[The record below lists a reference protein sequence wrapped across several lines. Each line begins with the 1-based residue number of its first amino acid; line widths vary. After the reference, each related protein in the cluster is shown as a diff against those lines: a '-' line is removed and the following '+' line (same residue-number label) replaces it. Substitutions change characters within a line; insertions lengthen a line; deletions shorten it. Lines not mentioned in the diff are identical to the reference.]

1 MKGSTHRRCYCRDPK
16 TGKPLGKKC
25 PQLTSRKHGT
35 YSIRQELPPREDGTR
50 RSFSRAGYETLKAAQ
65 ADLDHVRALIG
76 LTDMDDAE
84 GLDQIAELLEA
95 VADEKSPLPDIES
108 TRRRLSHGLDLTSR
122 LTVGEW
128 LDIWLAGKKGRQSAI
143 SRDEGNIRVHLK
155 PRIGHLR
162 LDRLRVTHLSEMF
175 EAMAEDNVEIAG
187 GNAARHKAVED
198 LAQIPWKGREPRARR
213 KAMKT
218 AIAEMEPYRRIAGPA
233 TRQRVR
239 STLRAALNA
248 AIAQQ
253 LITFNPA
260 AHVELEAGKRPKALV
275 WTEERILH
283 WKRTGERPSPVMVW
297 TPEHTG
303 RFLDHIAEDRLYA
316 LFHLVAFRGLR
327 RGEACGQRW
336 TDTRLDAA
344 LITVAKQLVVDGWE
358 VYEDDPKTD
367 AGARTIALDSDTVQ
381 DLRLHRDQQGKD
393 RKEWGSAWVETGR
406 VFTRENGEPLHPAN
420 VTRRFIELYEEIG
433 LPPIRLHDLRHGAAT
448 LAHAAGAGLKDIQ
461 EMLGHS
467 SITITSDTYTSLL
480 PEADLAI
487 AEAAARLVPRARA
500 ASENTVPEGESLSD
514 DGEKPGPESLPDGDD
529 PLGDISEINSPSA
542 HAPLTQTAPDEES
555 EAE

>member
-1 MKGSTHRRCYCRDPK
+1 MKGSTHRRCYCRDPH

-25 PQLTSRKHGT
+25 PKLTNRKHGT
-35 YSIRQELPPREDGTR
+35 YSVRQELPPREDGTR
-50 RSFSRAGYETLKAAQ
+50 RSFSRAGYDSLKAAQ
-65 ADLDHVRALIG
+65 ADLDHVRALLG
-76 LTDMDDAE
+76 LADSDDVE
-84 GLDQIAELLEA
+84 GLGQIAELLEK
-95 VADEKSPLPDIES
+95 VAEEKAPLPDIDS

-122 LTVGEW
+122 ITVGDW
-128 LDIWLAGKKGRQSAI
+128 LDMWLAGKKGRQSAI
-143 SRDEGNIRVHLK
+143 SRDESNIRVHLR

-162 LDRLRVTHLSEMF
+162 LDRLRVAHLSEMF
-175 EAMAEDNVEIAG
+175 EAIAEANVEIAE
-187 GNAARHKAVED
+187 GNVARRKAFED
-198 LAQIPWKGREPRARR
+198 LAQIPWKGREHRARR
-213 KAMKT
+213 KAMKA
-218 AIAEMEPYRRIAGPA
+218 AIAEMEPYRRIVGPA

-275 WTEERILH
+275 WTDERMLH
-283 WKRTGERPSPVMVW
+283 WKRTGEKPSPVMVW

-303 RFLDHIAEDRLYA
+303 LFLDHAAEDRLYA
-316 LFHLVAFRGLR
+316 LFHLIAFRGLR
-327 RGEACGQRW
+327 RGEACGQKW
-336 TDTRLDAA
+336 TDTNLDAG

-381 DLRLHRDQQGKD
+381 TLKRHRAQQD
-393 RKEWGSAWVETGR
+393 REREEWGSAWVETGR
-406 VFTRENGEPLHPAN
+406 VFAKENGEMLHPAN

-433 LPPIRLHDLRHGAAT
+433 LPPVRLHDLRHGAAT
-448 LAHAAGAGLKDIQ
+448 LAHAAGADLKDIQ

-467 SITITSDTYTSLL
+467 SITITADTYTSLL

-500 ASENTVPEGESLSD
+500 ASENDAPEVEAEAVEVNVPD
-514 DGEKPGPESLPDGDD
+514 DADAGGGIPGPGT
-529 PLGDISEINSPSA
+529 PST
-542 HAPLTQTAPDEES
+542 HALLTQTVPDDES
-555 EAE
+555 EAG

>member
-1 MKGSTHRRCYCRDPK
+1 MKGSTHRRCYCRDPH

-25 PQLTSRKHGT
+25 PKLTNRKHGT
-35 YSIRQELPPREDGTR
+35 YSIRQELPSREDGTR
-50 RSFSRAGYETLKAAQ
+50 RSFSRAGYDSLKDAQ
-65 ADLDHVRALIG
+65 ADLDHVRALLG
-76 LTDMDDAE
+76 LADSDDAE
-84 GLDQIAELLEA
+84 GLDQVAELLEK
-95 VADEKSPLPDIES
+95 VADEKAPLPDIEA

-122 LTVGEW
+122 ITVGEW
-128 LDIWLAGKKGRQSAI
+128 LDMWLAGKKGRQSAI
-143 SRDEGNIRVHLK
+143 SRDESNIRVHLK
-155 PRIGHLR
+155 PRVGHLR
-162 LDRLRVTHLSEMF
+162 LDRLRVTHLTEMF
-175 EAMAEDNVEIAG
+175 EAIAEANVEIAE
-187 GNAARHKAVED
+187 GNAARRKAFED
-198 LAQIPWKGREPRARR
+198 LAQIPWKGREHRARR
-213 KAMKT
+213 KAMKA
-218 AIAEMEPYRRIAGPA
+218 AIAEMEPYRRIVGPA

-260 AHVELEAGKRPKALV
+260 AHVELDAGKRPKALV

-283 WKRTGERPSPVMVW
+283 WKRTGEKPSSVMVW

-303 RFLDHIAEDRLYA
+303 LFLDHIAEDRLYA
-316 LFHLVAFRGLR
+316 LFHLIAFRGLR
-327 RGEACGQRW
+327 RGEACGQKW
-336 TDTRLDAA
+336 TDTNLDAG

-367 AGARTIALDSDTVQ
+367 AGARTIALDSNTVQ
-381 DLRLHRDQQGKD
+381 TLKRHRAQQDKD
-393 RKEWGSAWVETGR
+393 RDEWGNAWVETGH
-406 VFTRENGEPLHPAN
+406 VFTKENGEMLHPAN
-420 VTRRFIELYEEIG
+420 VTRRFVELYEEIG
-433 LPPIRLHDLRHGAAT
+433 LPPVRLHDLRHGAAT
-448 LAHAAGAGLKDIQ
+448 LAHAAGADLKDIQ

-467 SITITSDTYTSLL
+467 SITITADTYTSLL

-500 ASENTVPEGESLSD
+500 TSENTASEANPEPEGAK
-514 DGEKPGPESLPDGDD
+514 KPGPESVPDDAD
-529 PLGDISEINSPSA
+529 PAGDIREINSPSA

>member
-1 MKGSTHRRCYCRDPK
+1 MKGSTHRRCYCRDPH

-25 PQLTSRKHGT
+25 PKLSNRKHGS

-50 RSFSRAGYETLKAAQ
+50 RSFSRAGYESLKAAQ

-76 LTDMDDAE
+76 LADADDVE
-84 GLDQIAELLEA
+84 GLSQIADLLEK
-95 VADEKSPLPDIES
+95 VADEKAPLPDIEA

-128 LDIWLAGKKGRQSAI
+128 LDMWLAGKKGRQSAI
-143 SRDEGNIRVHLK
+143 SRDESNIRVHLK

-162 LDRLRVTHLSEMF
+162 LDRLRVIHLSEMF
-175 EAMAEDNVEIAG
+175 EAIAEANVEIAE
-187 GNAARHKAVED
+187 GNAARRKAFED
-198 LAQIPWKGREPRARR
+198 LAQIPWKGREHRARR
-213 KAMKT
+213 KAMKA
-218 AIAEMEPYRRIAGPA
+218 AIAEMEPYRRIVGPA

-253 LITFNPA
+253 FITFNPA

-283 WKRTGERPSPVMVW
+283 WKRTGEKPSPVMVW

-303 RFLDHIAEDRLYA
+303 LFLDHVAEDRLYA
-316 LFHLVAFRGLR
+316 LFHLIAFRGLR
-327 RGEACGQRW
+327 RGEACGQKW
-336 TDTRLDAA
+336 TDTHLDAG

-367 AGARTIALDSDTVQ
+367 AGARTIALDSETVQ
-381 DLRLHRDQQGKD
+381 ALKRHRTQQDKD
-393 RKEWGSAWVETGR
+393 REEWGSAWVETGR
-406 VFTRENGEPLHPAN
+406 VFTKENGELLHPAN

-448 LAHAAGAGLKDIQ
+448 LAHAAGADLKDIQ

-467 SITITSDTYTSLL
+467 SITITADTYTSLL

-500 ASENTVPEGESLSD
+500 TSENTAPEAEPEPD
-514 DGEKPGPESLPDGDD
+514 DAEHPGPESVPDDAD
-529 PLGDISEINSPSA
+529 PLGEIPEINSPSA